1 MTRSKKQSRSELE
14 GNNEDDL
21 RAKIETISVEISNKE
36 QEFED
41 VLDTPA
47 EIQVSRQLLVLQRQL
62 DALQRQLRDAYE
74 MEILGNII
82 NGLIYDGDCL

>member
-1 MTRSKKQSRSELE
+1 MNPANMTRSKKQSRSELE
-14 GNNEDDL
+14 GNNENDL

-41 VLDTPA
+41 VRDTPA
-47 EIQVSRQLLVLQRQL
+47 EKQVSRQLIVLQRQL
-62 DALQRQLRDAYE
+62 NVLRKHE
-74 MEILGNII
+74 VEILGKII

>member
-14 GNNEDDL
+14 GNNENDL

-41 VLDTPA
+41 VRDTPA
-47 EIQVSRQLLVLQRQL
+47 EKQVSRQLIVLQRQL
-62 DALQRQLRDAYE
+62 NVLRKHE
-74 MEILGNII
+74 VEILGKII